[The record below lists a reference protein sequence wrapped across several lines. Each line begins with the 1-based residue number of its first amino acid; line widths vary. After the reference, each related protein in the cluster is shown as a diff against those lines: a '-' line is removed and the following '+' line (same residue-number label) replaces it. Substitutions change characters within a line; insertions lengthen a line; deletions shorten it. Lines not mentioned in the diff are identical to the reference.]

1 MAAWRSLV
9 KLLCVE
15 RDEDLWR
22 QLYLRRG
29 SGSVNASRIPTLVTG
44 FCSGLLKVEF
54 ESGSWDA
61 VSQLLP
67 RWILNSGWLVSVVHS
82 ETFAWQSNRPLV
94 AGGLCAGGC
103 GAVACGAIQL

>member
-1 MAAWRSLV
+1 MLG
-9 KLLCVE
+9 
-15 RDEDLWR
+15 RDAKPWR
-22 QLYLRRG
+22 QGYLRRV
-29 SGSVNASRIPTLVTG
+29 SGSVNASRIPTFLAGSCT
-44 FCSGLLKVEF
+44 GLLKVVLAGVCWELLF
-54 ESGSWDA
+54 
-61 VSQLLP
+61 QLLP